1 MCDFYVKIADL
12 TIDLKLINFKR
23 KEEATKIALFHLL
36 SDFIDKKDS
45 LHGRI
50 NIISTRRKR
59 NILEPEMKAFFEEYF
74 DRILLRFP
82 KTLWPKGELKYHL
95 HILSSYA
102 HDERLMYLINAVK
115 EKEGRAYIIF
125 CISGFFFLHNIKAR
139 ESFVFLDITRYN
151 ADFISIKILGLLRY
165 AASLLHLDSGGLLL
179 HAAAVNIGSKGY
191 LFLGDTG
198 SGKSTILSLVPQ
210 NSVFG
215 DETIVVRKRG
225 DGYFMWPGPYGYF
238 DSDGSF
244 INNLSRRKVKVRK
257 IFSLVKDNKTY
268 TEHIATGHLVAETLY
283 EHPFF
288 ARCLNRDLSTKMVDL
303 LFDLF
308 HSVPCY
314 RLHFKKNR
322 EFLRYLV

>member
-12 TIDLKLINFKR
+12 TIGLKLINFKR
-23 KEEATKIALFHLL
+23 RERATKIALFHLL
-36 SDFIDKKDS
+36 SDFIDKKEG

-74 DRILLRFP
+74 ERILLRFP
-82 KTLWPKGELKYHL
+82 KTSRPKLELKYHL
-95 HILSSYA
+95 RGVSSYT
-102 HDERLMYLINAVK
+102 HDERLMCLINRVK
-115 EKEGRAYIIF
+115 EKEGRAYIVY
-125 CISGFFFLHNIKAR
+125 CISRFFFVHDIEAR
-139 ESFVFLDITRYN
+139 ESSVFLDVTGYD
-151 ADFISIKILGLLRY
+151 ADVISIKILGLLRFI
-165 AASLLHLDSGGLLL
+165 AFLLHLDSGGLLL
-179 HAAAVNIGSKGY
+179 HAAAVKIDSKGC
-191 LFLGDTG
+191 LFLGNSG

-210 NSVFG
+210 DSVFG
-215 DETIVVRKRG
+215 DETIVVRKRR

-238 DSDGSF
+238 NSDGSF
-244 INNLSRRKVKVRK
+244 IKNLSRREVRVSK

-268 TEHIATGHLVAETLY
+268 REDISAGHLVAESLY
-283 EHPFF
+283 DHPFF
-288 ARCLNRDLSTKMVDL
+288 ARCLNRDLLTKMVDL

-322 EFLRYLV
+322 EFLTYLI